1 MTDLTDESVKAL
13 LDGATPGA
21 WAVNP
26 KAATNVEAGRRGVA
40 ACGGYFDN
48 TSDGAYA
55 VENEANAHLIAAA
68 PDLARALLDARAEL
82 AQARAEAQAA
92 VARGMELAAEI
103 LAVRADVLLVDAG
116 ADAELVRVLDA
127 SVAAIRT
134 AAVKALRVEAREN
147 AMQALASMGQAQE
160 AYEAQLKA
168 EAERDRIAAE
178 LATSR
183 ARETALVEALVEQ
196 NELLRSAMQIAKRE
210 GVDGNV
216 ASTNWDAYYNR
227 VAVSLKRHHDT
238 VNQARATLAQTPTDP
253 GDGWTWN
260 ERLGWIGPDGKPAD
274 PRRRG

>member
-1 MTDLTDESVKAL
+1 MTDFTDESVKAL

-92 VARGMELAAEI
+92 VALGMERAAEI

-134 AAVKALRVEAREN
+134 AATSLRTGEA
-147 AMQALASMGQAQE
+147 G
-160 AYEAQLKA
+160 
-168 EAERDRIAAE
+168 
-178 LATSR
+178 
-183 ARETALVEALVEQ
+183 
-196 NELLRSAMQIAKRE
+196 
-210 GVDGNV
+210 
-216 ASTNWDAYYNR
+216 
-227 VAVSLKRHHDT
+227 
-238 VNQARATLAQTPTDP
+238 
-253 GDGWTWN
+253 
-260 ERLGWIGPDGKPAD
+260 
-274 PRRRG
+274 

>member
-68 PDLARALLDARAEL
+68 PDLARALLTARAEL

-134 AAVKALRVEAREN
+134 AATSLRTGEA
-147 AMQALASMGQAQE
+147 G
-160 AYEAQLKA
+160 
-168 EAERDRIAAE
+168 
-178 LATSR
+178 
-183 ARETALVEALVEQ
+183 
-196 NELLRSAMQIAKRE
+196 
-210 GVDGNV
+210 
-216 ASTNWDAYYNR
+216 
-227 VAVSLKRHHDT
+227 
-238 VNQARATLAQTPTDP
+238 
-253 GDGWTWN
+253 
-260 ERLGWIGPDGKPAD
+260 
-274 PRRRG
+274 

>member
-92 VARGMELAAEI
+92 VARGVELAAEI

-134 AAVKALRVEAREN
+134 AATSLRTGEA
-147 AMQALASMGQAQE
+147 G
-160 AYEAQLKA
+160 
-168 EAERDRIAAE
+168 
-178 LATSR
+178 
-183 ARETALVEALVEQ
+183 
-196 NELLRSAMQIAKRE
+196 
-210 GVDGNV
+210 
-216 ASTNWDAYYNR
+216 
-227 VAVSLKRHHDT
+227 
-238 VNQARATLAQTPTDP
+238 
-253 GDGWTWN
+253 
-260 ERLGWIGPDGKPAD
+260 
-274 PRRRG
+274 

>member
-92 VARGMELAAEI
+92 VALGMERAAEI

-134 AAVKALRVEAREN
+134 AATSLRTGEA
-147 AMQALASMGQAQE
+147 G
-160 AYEAQLKA
+160 
-168 EAERDRIAAE
+168 
-178 LATSR
+178 
-183 ARETALVEALVEQ
+183 
-196 NELLRSAMQIAKRE
+196 
-210 GVDGNV
+210 
-216 ASTNWDAYYNR
+216 
-227 VAVSLKRHHDT
+227 
-238 VNQARATLAQTPTDP
+238 
-253 GDGWTWN
+253 
-260 ERLGWIGPDGKPAD
+260 
-274 PRRRG
+274 